1 MAGLAALL
9 LLALHLLRHIA
20 AAAAQA
26 FKGAPLCINGL
37 AFLALAERVFC
48 IAHGLLGIVEALFA
62 LHALLLHPALQGV
75 ELFAQLTLALAKLIA
90 LLVLAHPILWLA
102 ILLLALL
109 LALLL
114 LTLLLLALIA
124 LALLLPL
131 IALAAPHF
139 FLAPLAFLEG
149 AITQFLLLARHAV
162 ELVEI
167 FLHLGALA
175 LPFHLARSRHLQ
187 IAHHLVELFQ
197 EALRFSRFSPPR

>member
-26 FKGAPLCINGL
+26 LKGAPLCINSL

-124 LALLLPL
+124 LSRYVTRPWAIPVGWALQVLVVLTGLVVPMMFIVGGIFALLW
-131 IALAAPHF
+131 
-139 FLAPLAFLEG
+139 G
-149 AITQFLLLARHAV
+149 VAIT
-162 ELVEI
+162 
-167 FLHLGALA
+167 LGRRAD
-175 LPFHLARSRHLQ
+175 
-187 IAHHLVELFQ
+187 
-197 EALRFSRFSPPR
+197 EASAGGSDSPPSAG

>member
-26 FKGAPLCINGL
+26 LKGATLCIDSL
-37 AFLALAERVFC
+37 AFLALAERVFGV
-48 IAHGLLGIVEALFA
+48 AHSLLGIVEALFA

-102 ILLLALL
+102 ILLLAL
-109 LALLL
+109 
-114 LTLLLLALIA
+114 IA

-167 FLHLGALA
+167 FFHLGTLA

-197 EALRFSRFSPPR
+197 EALRFRRFSPPR